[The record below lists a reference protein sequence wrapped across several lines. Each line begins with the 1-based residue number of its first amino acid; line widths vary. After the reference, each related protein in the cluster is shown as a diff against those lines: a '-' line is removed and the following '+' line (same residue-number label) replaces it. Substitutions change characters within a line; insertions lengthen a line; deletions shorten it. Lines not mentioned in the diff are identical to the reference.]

1 MEKKKTRHLEKIH
14 EMLEDTPVCEVI
26 HRLKLCGCGS
36 HEGKKEEQG
45 KQESI
50 ARLTEYKEE
59 LSRELQRV
67 EQRITQLKIKNE

>member
-1 MEKKKTRHLEKIH
+1 MEKKKTTHFEKIH
-14 EMLEDTPVCEVI
+14 EMLEGSPVCEAK

-36 HEGKKEEQG
+36 PEDKKEEQG

-50 ARLTEYKEE
+50 ARLTECKKE

-67 EQRITQLKIKNE
+67 QQRITHL

>member
-1 MEKKKTRHLEKIH
+1 MEKKKTKHLEKIH
-14 EMLEDTPVCEVI
+14 EMLEGSPVCEAI

-36 HEGKKEEQG
+36 HEDKKEEQG

-50 ARLTEYKEE
+50 ARLTEYKKE

-67 EQRITQLKIKNE
+67 QQRITQLKNE